1 MSETV
6 NVTRRGEVAVIT
18 FDNPPVNAL
27 SRQVQEGIQ
36 SSLRAAAEDP
46 EVRALVIIGGG
57 RSFSAGADIGEIEKV
72 TSGQRPVEGLL
83 PLGFLLTVEDCPK
96 PVVMAIR
103 GAALGGGLELAM
115 AGHYRVSEPAAELG
129 QSEVKL
135 GLIPGAAGTQR
146 LPRLAGVAKAVEM
159 CAFGEPVT
167 AREALAP

>member
-83 PLGFLLTVEDCPK
+83 PLGFLLTVEDCPN
-96 PVVMAIR
+96 R
-103 GAALGGGLELAM
+103 W
-115 AGHYRVSEPAAELG
+115 
-129 QSEVKL
+129 
-135 GLIPGAAGTQR
+135 
-146 LPRLAGVAKAVEM
+146 
-159 CAFGEPVT
+159 
-167 AREALAP
+167 